1 MQTRQLLSE
10 RVLDSIGKHIAQ
22 TGMFSGGS
30 AFIFSLYGQVAMS
43 ELVTIA
49 TVIDHSLHVVFG
61 QSATNYM

>member
-1 MQTRQLLSE
+1 MQTRELLSE
-10 RVLDSIGKHIAQ
+10 RVLDSIGKLAQ
-22 TGMFSGGS
+22 TGAFSGGS